1 MITVWLEPRRGERG
15 EEGREEEEEKKER
28 DTAVD
33 TRFFGRYEIG
43 NRSCSNGM
51 QMKP

>member
-1 MITVWLEPRRGERG
+1 MITVWLEPE
-15 EEGREEEEEKKER
+15 EEGRKEGEEEEEEKKKER
-28 DTAVD
+28 DTVVD